1 VEKELRTSSDINEIK
16 KSQGK
21 DEVLRRIL
29 ELEKDLREYGTKLL
43 RGDVKKV
50 EIPTNGLAKV

>member
-1 VEKELRTSSDINEIK
+1 VEAELRKGNDILEIK

-29 ELEKDLREYGTKLL
+29 ELEKELREYGTKLL

>member
-1 VEKELRTSSDINEIK
+1 VEGELRKGNDILEIK

-29 ELEKDLREYGTKLL
+29 ELEKELREYGTKLL